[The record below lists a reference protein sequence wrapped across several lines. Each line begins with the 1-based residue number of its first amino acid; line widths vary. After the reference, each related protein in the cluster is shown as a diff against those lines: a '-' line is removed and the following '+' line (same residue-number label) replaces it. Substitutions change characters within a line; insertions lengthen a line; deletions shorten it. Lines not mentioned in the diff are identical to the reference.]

1 MITIS
6 SILLISTFIIVSKA
20 ELIFVNELFR
30 HGARG
35 TIVDETWNSD
45 LDEWMKE
52 ELTPTGMR

>member
-1 MITIS
+1 MLILTTI
-6 SILLISTFIIVSKA
+6 LFTTLAIVTKS

-45 LDEWMKE
+45 IEEWMKE

>member
-1 MITIS
+1 MIS
-6 SILLISTFIIVSKA
+6 SER

-35 TIVDETWNSD
+35 TIIDNTWNSD
-45 LDEWMKE
+45 DYKGIAG